1 MNISLVIISLNAE
14 QHLRKCLNS
23 CRFIQDIVILDSGSQ
38 DQTAQI
44 AAEFGA
50 RFVHQD
56 WLGFGL
62 QKQKA
67 VSLAK
72 HDWVLCLD
80 VDEFLSETLQTS
92 IQNLKEELT
101 EAYIKDQK
109 IYAYALPRCNKFMG
123 KFLKHGEGYPDWC
136 IRLFHRK
143 FVNWSDDVVHESVQ
157 CRAQNLRKLT
167 GDLMHESGEDLLH
180 YLNKQNQYTSLQ
192 AEQFLKQNKK
202 VSLGKLLF
210 SPIVRFIRFYI
221 FKRGFLDGLPGLVH
235 ISIGCFNSF
244 MKYAKFFELKR
255 LHKTNKNNH
264 KN

>member
-14 QHLRKCLNS
+14 QHLEKCLNS
-23 CRFIQDIVILDSGSQ
+23 CAFIKDIVIVDSGSQ
-38 DQTAQI
+38 DQTERI
-44 AAEFGA
+44 AKKFGA
-50 RFVHQD
+50 TFIHQD

-80 VDEFLSETLQTS
+80 VDEFLSLELQNS

-101 EAYIKDQK
+101 TTYIEKNK

-136 IRLFHRK
+136 IRLFNRK

-157 CRAQNLRKLT
+157 CPTQHLQKLT

-180 YLNKQNQYTSLQ
+180 YLHKQNQYTSLQ

-202 VSLGKLLF
+202 VSLGKLIL
-210 SPIVRFIRFYI
+210 SPMVRFIRFYI
-221 FKRGFLDGLPGLVH
+221 FKRGFLDGVPGLVH
-235 ISIGCFNSF
+235 ISIGCFNAF
-244 MKYAKFFELKR
+244 MKYAKFFELQRLKKIKR
-255 LHKTNKNNH
+255 HSD
-264 KN
+264 